1 MRFWLKGRLKC
12 FKIDINKIVRL
23 KIYKWGLV
31 KIMLLISINKI
42 CEIIMD
48 FNKIILK
55 MILISSFG
63 WRDIITKKVWS
74 KTSKIEACTRFL
86 TQINPISDWSKISIL
101 CQVVRFGEIFNFI
114 SG

>member
-1 MRFWLKGRLKC
+1 MLKR

-31 KIMLLISINKI
+31 EILLLISTNKI
-42 CEIIMD
+42 FEIIMD
-48 FNKIILK
+48 FNKITLK

-63 WRDIITKKVWS
+63 WSDIITKKVWS
-74 KTSKIEACTRFL
+74 KTSKIENLWRFL
-86 TQINPISDWSKISIL
+86 TQMNPISDWSKIS
-101 CQVVRFGEIFNFI
+101 VWDTSRRFPAQINFI